1 VKRKVRNKETS
12 RKYKMYVVKDGKIVE
27 KRRCCP
33 RCGEGIFMAEH
44 KDRFTCGTCHFTIF
58 KEKK

>member
-1 VKRKVRNKETS
+1 
-12 RKYKMYVVKDGKIVE
+12 MYVVKDGKIVE